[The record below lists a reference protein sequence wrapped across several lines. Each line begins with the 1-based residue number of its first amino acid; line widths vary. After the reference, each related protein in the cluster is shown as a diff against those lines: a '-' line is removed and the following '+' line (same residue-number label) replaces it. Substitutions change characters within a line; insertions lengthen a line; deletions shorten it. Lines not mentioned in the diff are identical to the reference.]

1 MRVVVVSSA
10 PVIVQ
15 ESEKFLYAPYEKEM
29 QLWAKYADEILLCC
43 PVWKEDKKLLVTKV
57 TFPMLPAIELK
68 EFDVLSLKNAV
79 AAIPTILQNLG
90 IIYKAMQQA
99 DHIHVR
105 CPGNM
110 GLLAAVVQICFPKKK
125 KTAKYAGNWDPK
137 AKQPFTYKMQ
147 RWLLSNTFLT
157 KNMQVLVYGE
167 WPKQTSN
174 IKPFFTATYSAK
186 EIQTAAS
193 TFPNELSLQG
203 ESKSAANAF
212 DSAQSDKLVIASQL
226 SLQEES
232 RSAANAFDSAQ
243 SDKLVIDSQL
253 SLQEESRSAANA
265 FDSAP
270 SDKRVVASQL
280 TLRAESRSRQNYK
293 FIFVGTLSKGK
304 QPLHAIQLVA
314 QLHQNGIK
322 ATLDLYGEG
331 VLRIDLQAYIN
342 KYDLQE
348 YIVLK
353 GNQTKETLKNAYQNS
368 HFLILPS
375 KSEGWPKAVAEAM
388 FWGCVPVATAVSCV
402 PYMLDYGN
410 RGVLLHEHL
419 EKDTTI
425 LLDLLNDSKAYE
437 LKSKAAQNWSQHYTI
452 ELFEAEIKKLL
463 AE

>member
-1 MRVVVVSSA
+1 MTFCIITHVTHYKEQNSYFAYGPYVREMNIWFKHVDQVVLVA
-10 PVIVQ
+10 PLSK
-15 ESEKFLYAPYEKEM
+15 ESITAIDFAYHHKDIHFKEV
-29 QLWAKYADEILLCC
+29 KG
-43 PVWKEDKKLLVTKV
+43 
-57 TFPMLPAIELK
+57 
-68 EFDVLSLKNAV
+68 FDVLSLKSV
-79 AAIPTILQNLG
+79 LKTIFKFPYLFFILYQ
-90 IIYKAMQQA
+90 AMKQA
-99 DHIHVR
+99 DHIHLR

-110 GLLAAVVQICFPKKK
+110 GLIGALVQILFPKKT

-137 AKQPFTYKMQ
+137 AKQPWSYRLQK
-147 RWLLSNTFLT
+147 WLLSNTFLT
-157 KNMQVLVYGE
+157 RNMKVLVYGE
-167 WPKQTSN
+167 WPNQTKN
-174 IKPFFTATYSAK
+174 VKPFFTATYSAK
-186 EIQTAAS
+186 EIQIAAL
-193 TFPNELSLQG
+193 TLQNELTLRA
-203 ESKSAANAF
+203 EA
-212 DSAQSDKLVIASQL
+212 
-226 SLQEES
+226 

-243 SDKLVIDSQL
+243 SDKRVVDSQL
-253 SLQEESRSAANA
+253 S
-265 FDSAP
+265 
-270 SDKRVVASQL
+270 
-280 TLRAESRSRQNYK
+280 LRAESRSTLNYK

-304 QPLHAIQLVA
+304 QPLYAMQLVA
-314 QLHQNGIK
+314 QLHQKGIK

-331 VLRIDLQAYIN
+331 VLRIDMQAYIN
-342 KYDLQE
+342 KHDLQE

-353 GNQTKETLKNAYQNS
+353 GNQSKETLKEAYQNS